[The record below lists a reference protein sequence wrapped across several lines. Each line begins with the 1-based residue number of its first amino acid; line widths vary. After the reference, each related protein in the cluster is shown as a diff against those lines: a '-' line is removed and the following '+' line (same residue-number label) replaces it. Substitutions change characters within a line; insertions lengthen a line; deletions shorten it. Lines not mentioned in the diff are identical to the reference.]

1 MAMLSRGRSFVESFL
16 GDSPLN
22 DLFGGKIADGGQM
35 KGLERSPSR
44 TRKWIKE
51 LSSLANVV
59 VGHCARILL
68 LHPEELQRHFEEE
81 APLSAKHPS
90 CYARNLL
97 EYCCFQALSVAVQV
111 TDHLSDKEFRRLSFD
126 MMLAWELPSATSR
139 QVAKNE
145 QEYQTQ
151 HRGPSVEDDEDA
163 GFFYSGLTPM
173 MVNVESTVGL
183 DAFVR
188 LAPAIPTVADAITV
202 HCQFDALTA
211 STASHLPFAI
221 YDKYLTEIDKSIKT
235 MKGQVTQALVKVL
248 QLGRN
253 ETVIDIDGTATT
265 QPVLQHIGVST
276 WPGRLTLTDHAFY
289 FEATGVVSYDKAK
302 KFDLSADLK
311 HVVKPDLT
319 GPWGARLF
327 DKAVMYKSNVTIEP
341 VVLEFPELT
350 GCTRR
355 DYWLAIIR
363 EVIAAHQ
370 FIRTFQLEGVG
381 KAEALA
387 KAVLGIARLRAT
399 RETSHVL
406 PPKPETLL
414 TYSWGEEMPS
424 GDLVLAALADTLHHP
439 GGVNK
444 QAVADLDINQG
455 GRIYANSAASIVAS
469 FGSSPLKGVDKGK
482 EASVPIGEVLI
493 GEMTPLEKAIVQS
506 RDNSKRVMLAQA
518 TIEGVRVEGIGT
530 NLAVLKELLSP
541 LTASITWLQSVLVWE
556 EPLKSI
562 TFCVIVS
569 YIIYRGWLAY
579 IPPLLLASM
588 AGSVAYF
595 RYMRKDEPIPEV
607 LVSTPPGQNAVEQL
621 LALQQALAQLEALIQ
636 ASNIMLLKTRALLLS
651 AFPEATNQIIML
663 LLVCTAALLL
673 LPLKW
678 LVLISFLNLFTSLMP
693 ARLETTVR
701 FNRRLSEWWYSIPVV
716 PVRFLKPGEVEN
728 IQQ

>member
-1 MAMLSRGRSFVESFL
+1 MAMLSRGRSFVESFF

-22 DLFGGKIADGGQM
+22 NLFGGKIADGGQM
-35 KGLERSPSR
+35 KGLERLPSG

-139 QVAKNE
+139 QVAK
-145 QEYQTQ
+145 
-151 HRGPSVEDDEDA
+151 
-163 GFFYSGLTPM
+163 
-173 MVNVESTVGL
+173 VNVESTVGL

-211 STASHLPFAI
+211 STASHLPFTI

-235 MKGQVTQALVKVL
+235 MKGQVTQALVKSL

-414 TYSWGEEMPS
+414 TYSWGEEMPA

-439 GGVNK
+439 GGVNE
-444 QAVADLDINQG
+444 QAVADLDINQS

-469 FGSSPLKGVDKGK
+469 FRSSTLKGVDKGK

-493 GEMTPLEKAIVQS
+493 GDMTPLEKAIVQS
-506 RDNSKRVMLAQA
+506 RDNSKKVMLAQA

-651 AFPEATNQIIML
+651 AFPEATNQIIVL

-693 ARLETTVR
+693 ARLETTAR

-728 IQQ
+728 IRQ

>member
-22 DLFGGKIADGGQM
+22 DLFGGKIADGGQV
-35 KGLERSPSR
+35 KGLEHSPSG

-126 MMLAWELPSATSR
+126 MMLAWQLPSATSR
-139 QVAKNE
+139 QVAK
-145 QEYQTQ
+145 
-151 HRGPSVEDDEDA
+151 
-163 GFFYSGLTPM
+163 
-173 MVNVESTVGL
+173 VNVESTVGL

-211 STASHLPFAI
+211 STASHLPFTI

-235 MKGQVTQALVKVL
+235 MKGQVTQALVKSL

-289 FEATGVVSYDKAK
+289 FEATGVVSYDRAK

-406 PPKPETLL
+406 PPRPETLL
-414 TYSWGEEMPS
+414 TYSWGEEMPA

-469 FGSSPLKGVDKGK
+469 FGSSTPKGVDKGK

-493 GEMTPLEKAIVQS
+493 GETTPLEKAIVQS

-541 LTASITWLQSVLVWE
+541 LTASITWLQSVLAWE

-651 AFPEATNQIIML
+651 AFPEATNQIIVL

-701 FNRRLSEWWYSIPVV
+701 FNRRISEWWYSIPVV

-728 IQQ
+728 IRH

>member
-22 DLFGGKIADGGQM
+22 NLFGGKIADGGQM
-35 KGLERSPSR
+35 KGLERSPSG

-126 MMLAWELPSATSR
+126 MMLAWELPGATSR
-139 QVAKNE
+139 QVAK
-145 QEYQTQ
+145 
-151 HRGPSVEDDEDA
+151 
-163 GFFYSGLTPM
+163 
-173 MVNVESTVGL
+173 VNVESTVGL

-211 STASHLPFAI
+211 STASHLPFTI

-235 MKGQVTQALVKVL
+235 MKGQVTQALVKSL

-414 TYSWGEEMPS
+414 TYSWGEEMPA

-439 GGVNK
+439 GGVNE
-444 QAVADLDINQG
+444 QAVADLDINQSS
-455 GRIYANSAASIVAS
+455 RIYANSAASIVAS
-469 FGSSPLKGVDKGK
+469 FRSSTLKGVDKGK

-493 GEMTPLEKAIVQS
+493 GDMTPLERAIVQS
-506 RDNSKRVMLAQA
+506 RDNSKKVMLAQA

-651 AFPEATNQIIML
+651 AFPEATNQIIVL

-693 ARLETTVR
+693 ARLETTAR

-728 IQQ
+728 I

>member
-35 KGLERSPSR
+35 KGLEHSPSG

-139 QVAKNE
+139 QVAK
-145 QEYQTQ
+145 
-151 HRGPSVEDDEDA
+151 
-163 GFFYSGLTPM
+163 
-173 MVNVESTVGL
+173 VNVESTVGL

-211 STASHLPFAI
+211 STASHLPFTI

-235 MKGQVTQALVKVL
+235 MKGQVTQALVKSL
-248 QLGRN
+248 QLVRN

-414 TYSWGEEMPS
+414 TYSWGEEMPA

-439 GGVNK
+439 GGVNE
-444 QAVADLDINQG
+444 QAVADLDVNQS

-469 FGSSPLKGVDKGK
+469 FRSSTLKGVDKGK

-506 RDNSKRVMLAQA
+506 RDNSKKVMLAQA

-651 AFPEATNQIIML
+651 AFPEATNQIIVL

-693 ARLETTVR
+693 ARLETTAR
-701 FNRRLSEWWYSIPVV
+701 FNRRLSEWWYSVPVV

-728 IQQ
+728 IRQ